1 MIAAIAVRHPA
12 QTYTYGVI
20 AAGALMLAARLP
32 EARFDRP
39 LLFLALLLAA
49 MILSASKVRLP
60 VAGGTATLSLSY
72 FTDMLS
78 LMMLGADAAMLIGG
92 FSAVSQCYLLAQSRP
107 NWHRTLFSAAVL
119 IVSIQAAGLVAA
131 ALGGFHRE
139 APLAALLTATFGA
152 ASALYLLNSLL
163 VTVAISMTRG
173 VSIVDSWHRELFW
186 TAPSC
191 VVGAASAALLF
202 FAAGEQLWTALLAA
216 VPLFVTAKSYRLY
229 SSRLAEKEQHVAEM
243 SALHLATV
251 EALARAID
259 ARDQTIDHVRGSS
272 NHIRR
277 VQAWAVMLGE
287 TAGMTGADL
296 EALRVAALLHD
307 IGKLAVPEH
316 ILTKPG
322 RLTAKEFE
330 RVRVHPV
337 IGAEIIKAV
346 PFPYP
351 VASFIRS
358 HHERW
363 DGSGYPDGLRG
374 DHTPLGARVLAV
386 VDYFDALTSSRHY
399 HEPMDRAEAIA
410 TLRSEAGRTLD
421 PSLVARFLALL
432 PQLEKLSI
440 DEHSHAPLV
449 ARGEPSTGL
458 AERTAVAPVSAFHN
472 IALATQEV
480 RALYD
485 IAQTLGTRLGVDDT
499 MALLSAKL
507 ARLLPGSCW
516 ALFLH
521 QPDEDALHCR
531 FATGDGAAALAGTTI
546 PCGQGPSGWAAR
558 QRTTVVNAC
567 AAADFEAA
575 RPSTEWPRFQSALS
589 CALVDADQLVGVIT
603 IYHVEA
609 NPFSE
614 EHRHLFEHISSHVAS
629 VIGNAVAVERL
640 RDASFTDALTGL
652 PNNRALREYGRQGSI
667 ATAEPGSQ
675 LACIMLDI
683 DAFKTVN
690 DTHGHAAGDAVLRQ
704 LASAIREH
712 LRESDFCARF
722 GADEF
727 VIVMPGC
734 DRKTAEL
741 RGLVLQTVIDGWAAD
756 ARPGTLRTGVSVG
769 VSASPDDG
777 SRFEALIAA
786 ADKRMYIDKR
796 RRNARLR
803 GRTGGVLQ
811 AS

>member
-12 QTYTYGVI
+12 QAYTFGI
-20 AAGALMLAARLP
+20 IGAGALMLAARLP
-32 EARFDRP
+32 EAQFDRP

-78 LMMLGADAAMLIGG
+78 LMLLGADDAMLIGA
-92 FSAVSQCYLLAQSRP
+92 FSAVSQCYILAQSRP

-119 IVSIQAAGLVAA
+119 IVSIQAAGLVAT
-131 ALGGFHRE
+131 ALGGFDRDGS
-139 APLAALLTATFGA
+139 LAGLLTATFGA
-152 ASALYLLNSLL
+152 ATALYLLNSLL
-163 VTVAISMTRG
+163 VTVAISLTRG

-202 FAAGEQLWTALLAA
+202 FAGGEQLWTSLLAA

-229 SSRLAEKEQHVAEM
+229 SSRLAEKEQHVSEM

-287 TAGMTGADL
+287 AAGLRGADL

-337 IGAEIIKAV
+337 IGAEIIEAV

-374 DHTPLGARVLAV
+374 DDTPLGARVLAV

-399 HEPMDRAEAIA
+399 HEPMERAEAIA
-410 TLRSEAGRTLD
+410 ILRSEAGRTLD
-421 PSLVARFLALL
+421 PSLVSRFLAML
-432 PQLEKLSI
+432 PQLDAMTI
-440 DEHSHAPLV
+440 AEHSHAPLV
-449 ARGEPSTGL
+449 ARGEPTTGVE
-458 AERTAVAPVSAFHN
+458 ERPAAAPVSAFHN
-472 IALATQEV
+472 IALATQEM

-499 MALLSAKL
+499 MALLSSKL

-521 QPDEDALHCR
+521 QPEEDALRCR
-531 FATGDGAAALAGTTI
+531 FATGDGAAVLPGMI
-546 PCGQGPSGWAAR
+546 IQCGKGPSGWAAR
-558 QRTTVVNAC
+558 QRITVVNAC

-575 RPSTEWPRFQSALS
+575 RQPLERPRFQSALS
-589 CALVDADQLVGVIT
+589 CPLIEAEQLVGVIT
-603 IYHVEA
+603 IYHGET
-609 NPFSE
+609 NPFSD
-614 EHRHLFEHISSHVAS
+614 EHRHLLEHISTQVAS
-629 VIGNAVAVERL
+629 VISNAVVVERL
-640 RDASFTDALTGL
+640 RDASFTDSLTGL
-652 PNNRALREYGRQGSI
+652 PNNRALREYGRQASI
-667 ATAEPGSQ
+667 AAPEPGAQ
-675 LACIMLDI
+675 HACIMIDV
-683 DAFKTVN
+683 DAFKAVN

-704 LASAIREH
+704 LASAIRTH
-712 LRESDFCARF
+712 LRDSDFCARYGGDAF
-722 GADEF
+722 L
-727 VIVMPGC
+727 IVMPGC
-734 DRKTAEL
+734 DRQTADL
-741 RGLVLQTVIDGWAAD
+741 RATLLQSVIDGWAVE
-756 ARPGTLRTGVSVG
+756 ARPGTLRTGISVG
-769 VSASPDDG
+769 VSAYPADG
-777 SRFEALIAA
+777 TRFEALISV

-796 RRNARLR
+796 RRRERSR
-803 GRTGGVLQ
+803 GRAGVLQ